1 MPEQTTKAHCNK
13 CQRETA
19 HDVLHGEK
27 TTWEERYDEY
37 SSIDG
42 GDLYELLRCR
52 GCANITLR
60 HQSWFSED
68 EGVKTTYYPPAIAR
82 HPPKWLH
89 DIKQPLDFNDS
100 PIEELLTEIYT
111 ALQNNSRRLAA
122 MGVRALLEHIMIDKV
137 GDRGTFRGNIQAFHD
152 AGYLSPKTREYLE
165 AILEVGHAAI
175 HRGFKPS
182 HDELSTLLDITENLL
197 ETIYVHE
204 RGARKLGKS
213 VAPRGPRPAE
223 GGDA

>member
-1 MPEQTTKAHCNK
+1 MPEQTTKANCNK
-13 CQRETA
+13 WK
-19 HDVLHGEK
+19 GEK
-27 TTWEERYDEY
+27 GHDGVDGEERTWEERYDEY

-137 GDRGTFRGNIQAFHD
+137 RDRGTFRGNIQAFHG
-152 AGYLSPKTREYLE
+152 AGYLSPKTRDNLE
-165 AILEVGHAAI
+165 AILLVGHAAM
-175 HRGFKPS
+175 HRGLNP
-182 HDELSTLLDITENLL
+182 
-197 ETIYVHE
+197 
-204 RGARKLGKS
+204 
-213 VAPRGPRPAE
+213 P
-223 GGDA
+223 